1 MTRTASVL
9 GGRSPA
15 MRSLSRRRFLHV
27 AGGALGAL
35 GAGLL
40 WPRAAW
46 AAGRDP
52 KPIPGGNP
60 NPTGGPFLHFNFP
73 GPVDATG
80 TADNPVGSP
89 GNPGGD
95 PSTITD
101 FEGFIGQTE
110 VQGTGTG
117 TNTDTGE
124 TMPLLFDVDARFM
137 LGTFQSVDGR
147 FLPAR
152 LVFV

>member
-1 MTRTASVL
+1 L
-9 GGRSPA
+9 
-15 MRSLSRRRFLHV
+15 
-27 AGGALGAL
+27 
-35 GAGLL
+35 
-40 WPRAAW
+40 PRPAW

-52 KPIPGGNP
+52 KPIPGGGP
-60 NPTGGPFLHFNFP
+60 NPTGNGPFVHFNFP

-89 GNPGGD
+89 GNPGGE

-101 FEGFIGQTE
+101 FEGYIGQTE

-117 TNTDTGE
+117 TDTDTGD
-124 TMPLLFDVDARFM
+124 TFALLFDVDMRFM
-137 LGTFQSVDGR
+137 QGIYQSVDGR

-152 LVFV
+152 FLFL